1 MSYSTI
7 LALDLGK
14 FKSVLCIMDVATRQ
28 HRFETI
34 ESSPVRITEGI
45 AKHVSA
51 EASQT
56 LVAFETCDT
65 CGRVNE
71 APE

>member
-14 FKSVLCIMDVATRQ
+14 FKSVLCIMDVSSRQ

-45 AKHVSA
+45 ARHVSA
-51 EASQT
+51 DPAQT
-56 LVAFETCDT
+56 LGWRLKPAIPA
-65 CGRVNE
+65 GG
-71 APE
+71 